1 MSKTE
6 NTTTSSVPGLQDGQ
20 NNRKY
25 YFAYG
30 SNCHVSSMLSR
41 CPAAICIGKSLLN
54 HHKFV
59 LRSVADIESSYGQS
73 VHGALWQITPACEN
87 ALDRYE
93 GFPHHYTKRQ
103 VSVIHDELGEL
114 DAMLYTLV
122 GMTYSQ
128 SSLRAAYRDVI
139 AQGYVDLGILLRQ
152 LNLAV
157 LEARSRF
164 NEDVERIRRDELW
177 NQYGGG
183 ND

>member
-1 MSKTE
+1 MGKTE
-6 NTTTSSVPGLQDGQ
+6 NTTTSGIADLQNGKSP
-20 NNRKY
+20 RKY

-41 CPAAICIGKSLLN
+41 CPAATQIGKAVLN
-54 HHKFV
+54 HHELIFAT
-59 LRSVADIESSYGQS
+59 VAGIQESSENS

-93 GFPHHYTKRQ
+93 GFPHHYTTRQ

-128 SSLRAAYRDVI
+128 SPPRAAYRDVI
-139 AQGYVDLGILLRQ
+139 AQGYLDLGISLRQ
-152 LNLAV
+152 LNMAA
-157 LEARSRF
+157 LEANRRF
-164 NEDVERIRRDELW
+164 DEDVERIRRNELD
-177 NQYGGG
+177 Y
-183 ND
+183 